1 MFESDQIDHLFV
13 SMYFTTQTIHSP
25 VSSLCSILHSLA
37 LSKAQALS
45 VCKVLE
51 MIQQC
56 LRSLGQ
62 PHLFQPACILFLQE
76 LLTCQKDFTRY
87 M

>member
-1 MFESDQIDHLFV
+1 MRPTHCLCLI
-13 SMYFTTQTIHSP
+13 YFTTQRIQF
-25 VSSLCSILHSLA
+25 VISSFCSVLHTLA

-56 LRSLGQ
+56 LLSLGQ
-62 PHLFQPACILFLQE
+62 PHLFQPPCILFLQE
-76 LLTCQKDFTRY
+76 LLACQKDFTR
-87 M
+87 